1 MINTLKIGL
10 AGPKNQINNPS
21 AITQVL
27 FYVGLLAVWQMLAF
41 LGVWP
46 EFIFPSPLGVV
57 RTLMRGIENGTL
69 VIGTISSMQRIL
81 FGFGLSA
88 VVGMALGLVL
98 GRVKLLDRTVGS
110 VLLGLQA
117 LPSIC
122 WLPLALLWFGLSEQ
136 AIIFVVIMGALLSI
150 TLATQAG
157 VKNTPPIYLRAA
169 TNLGTKGWQL
179 YALVILPAALPA
191 IITGMKLGWS
201 FAWRSLMA
209 AELLYV
215 SQGLGQLLTMGRDLN
230 DMALVI
236 SVMLVII
243 AIGLTVDRLI
253 FSPIELRVRERWGL
267 SG

>member
-1 MINTLKIGL
+1 MMNSSKTSFAPNSKTGSIN
-10 AGPKNQINNPS
+10 P
-21 AITQVL
+21 AIQVL
-27 FYVGLLAVWQMLAF
+27 FFAGVLGIWQALTALGL
-41 LGVWP
+41 WP

-57 RTLMRGIENGTL
+57 RTMLRGVQNGTL
-69 VIGTISSMQRIL
+69 LIGTLASMERIL
-81 FGFGLSA
+81 LAFGISA
-88 VVGMALGLVL
+88 VAGIGLGLAL
-98 GRVKLLDRTVGS
+98 GRVKLLDQTVGS
-110 VLLGLQA
+110 LVLGLQA

-136 AIIFVVIMGALLSI
+136 AILFVVIMGALLSI

-169 TNLGTKGWQL
+169 TTLGTTGWRL
-179 YALVILPAALPA
+179 YASVILPSALPA

-215 SQGLGQLLTMGRDLN
+215 SQGLGQLLTLGRDLN
-230 DMALVI
+230 DMSQVI

-243 AIGLTVDRLI
+243 AIGLVIDRLV
-253 FSPIELRVRERWGL
+253 FSPIESRVRERWGL
-267 SG
+267 SV

>member
-1 MINTLKIGL
+1 MTSSAKTLSLNVKGRNDKIHL
-10 AGPKNQINNPS
+10 LV
-21 AITQVL
+21 QVV
-27 FYVGLLAVWQMLAF
+27 FFVGLFALWQIVITI
-41 LGVWP
+41 GVWP

-57 RTLMRGIENGTL
+57 RALARGIENGTFL
-69 VIGTISSMQRIL
+69 IGTVMSMQRIL
-81 FGFGLSA
+81 LGFGLSA
-88 VVGMALGLVL
+88 VIGVGLGLLL
-98 GRVKLLDRTVGS
+98 GRVKLLDQTIGS
-110 VLLGLQA
+110 MLLGLQA

-136 AIIFVVIMGALLSI
+136 AILFVVIMGALLSI

-169 TNLGTKGWQL
+169 RNLGTKGWRL

-230 DMALVI
+230 DMSQVIAVMILIITLGLV
-236 SVMLVII
+236 
-243 AIGLTVDRLI
+243 VDRLV
-253 FSPIELRVRERWGL
+253 FAPIESRVRERWGL
-267 SG
+267 QG